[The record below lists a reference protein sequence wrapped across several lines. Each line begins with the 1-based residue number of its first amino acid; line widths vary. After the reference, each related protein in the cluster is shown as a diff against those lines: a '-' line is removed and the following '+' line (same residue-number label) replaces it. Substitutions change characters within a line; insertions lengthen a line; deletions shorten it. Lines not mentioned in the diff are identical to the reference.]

1 MLNARL
7 NRSPEFRFAARRSR
21 KQQRGMMIIE
31 AMVSVLIV
39 LLGILG
45 IAGLVARS
53 TTLTGQAQYRT
64 EAGMFA
70 EQIVQMISL
79 SVDRTTS
86 ESLATSLEGFKH
98 NETGGQT
105 ACSFSGSSVSETSAL
120 AQILKGARGGLTT
133 VAGLPGATAEGQQ
146 VQIDT
151 TGNINRVMV
160 TLCWKGPS
168 DQANRNYKFQAF
180 VH

>member
-70 EQIVQMISL
+70 EQIV
-79 SVDRTTS
+79 
-86 ESLATSLEGFKH
+86 
-98 NETGGQT
+98 
-105 ACSFSGSSVSETSAL
+105 
-120 AQILKGARGGLTT
+120 
-133 VAGLPGATAEGQQ
+133 
-146 VQIDT
+146 
-151 TGNINRVMV
+151 
-160 TLCWKGPS
+160 
-168 DQANRNYKFQAF
+168 
-180 VH
+180 

>member
-1 MLNARL
+1 MLKARL
-7 NRSPEFRFAARRSR
+7 NRSLESSSAMRAAR
-21 KQQRGMMIIE
+21 KQQQGMMIIE

-39 LLGILG
+39 LLGIMG

-53 TTLTGQAQYRT
+53 TTMTGQAQYRT

-79 SVDRTTS
+79 SVDRSTN
-86 ESLATSLEGFKH
+86 ESLATSLDSFKH
-98 NETGGQT
+98 NESGEK
-105 ACSFSGSSVSETSAL
+105 ACDFSGSSVSETSAL
-120 AQILKGARGGLTT
+120 GQILKGARGGLTT

-160 TLCWKGPS
+160 TLCWKGPT
-168 DQANRNYKFQAF
+168 DQANRNYKILAF